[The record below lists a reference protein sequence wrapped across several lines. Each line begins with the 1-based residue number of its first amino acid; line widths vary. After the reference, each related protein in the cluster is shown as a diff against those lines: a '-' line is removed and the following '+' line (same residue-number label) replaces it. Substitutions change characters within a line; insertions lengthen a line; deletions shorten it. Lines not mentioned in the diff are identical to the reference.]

1 MYFESCTRGFSQRLQ
16 ISIDACSSSEFHNAK
31 QASNDLGPRLRDHLF
46 RKSYET
52 LLHKSLVF
60 GGGAVRHSVEL
71 DL

>member
-1 MYFESCTRGFSQRLQ
+1 M
-16 ISIDACSSSEFHNAK
+16 D
-31 QASNDLGPRLRDHLF
+31 PRLRDHLF

-71 DL
+71 DIRALVTREEEEEEALDDTSDTENGAPIDLGLDSL